1 MIEEGAVST
10 ASVLTLG
17 LVVGLR
23 HAMEADHVAAVSAI
37 VSERKGFWSSSLIG
51 GLWGVGHTI
60 SLLIAGIA
68 VLLLQFQISPRL
80 ELTLEFCVGIM
91 LIVLGTNA
99 IRKLIKGGTLHMHEH
114 EHGGHRH
121 LHPHI
126 HESKPEPQEHTHHGF
141 KLSARPVVVG
151 MIHGL
156 AGSGALMLLIL
167 STISSPAVG
176 LLYIVIFGIGS
187 IGGMIIMSALIGLPV
202 HFTAKNFSRA
212 NWAVRFLAGAFSLVF
227 GLFMVYE
234 IGFVEGL
241 FI

>member
-1 MIEEGAVST
+1 MIEESAVST

-37 VSERKGFWSSSLIG
+37 VSERKGFWSSSLVG

-80 ELTLEFCVGIM
+80 ELALEFCVGIM
-91 LIVLGTNA
+91 LVVLGVNA
-99 IRKLIKGGTLHMHEH
+99 LRKLIKGGTLHMHEH

-126 HESKPEPQEHTHHGF
+126 HDSKPEPQEHTHHGF
-141 KLSARPVVVG
+141 KLSARPVIVG

-176 LLYIVIFGIGS
+176 LLYIMIFGIGS
-187 IGGMIIMSALIGLPV
+187 IGGMILMSALIGLPV

-227 GLFMVYE
+227 GLFMVYK
-234 IGFVEGL
+234 IGFIEGL

>member
-1 MIEEGAVST
+1 MEDNTVST
-10 ASVLTLG
+10 VSVLAFG
-17 LVVGLR
+17 LIVGLR

-37 VSERKGFWSSSLIG
+37 VSERKDFWSSSIVG

-80 ELTLEFCVGIM
+80 EMALEFCVAIM
-91 LIVLGTNA
+91 LIVLGANA
-99 IRKLIKGGTLHMHEH
+99 ICKLIGGGTLHLHEH

-121 LHPHI
+121 VHPHI
-126 HESKPEPQEHTHHGF
+126 HDNAPEPQEHTHHGF
-141 KLSARPVVVG
+141 KLNARPVVVG

-167 STISSPAVG
+167 AQISSPVVG

-187 IGGMIIMSALIGLPV
+187 IGGMVLMSALIGLPV
-202 HFTAKNFSRA
+202 HFTGSKFSRA

-227 GLFMVYE
+227 GLFMFYE

-241 FI
+241 LI

>member
-167 STISSPAVG
+167 STISSSAVG